1 MTKVGTNSNQ
11 MKHLI
16 LSFII
21 GILYLQS
28 ADAQQV
34 NNTYELTL
42 NGTKDIMAT
51 AMAYAKEHNAPGAA
65 VAIVDAAGTVVLL
78 ERLDGTFLISSE
90 VSLGKARSAALFR
103 FPTINLENAINNG
116 RPALISTGEVA
127 LKGGIPITYKGKI
140 IGAIGVSGAASADQD
155 VEIAQAGLRATFLQ

>member
-1 MTKVGTNSNQ
+1 MNRLIFLFAISIFTF
-11 MKHLI
+11 HL
-16 LSFII
+16 
-21 GILYLQS
+21 
-28 ADAQQV
+28 AAAQQV
-34 NNTYELTL
+34 NETYELTL
-42 NGTKDIMAT
+42 AGAKDIMSA
-51 AMAYAKEHNAPGAA
+51 AMSYANDHKAPGAA
-65 VAIVDAAGTVVLL
+65 VAIVDAAGTLILL

-103 FPTINLENAINNG
+103 FPTIKLEDSINNG

-155 VEIAQAGLRATFLQ
+155 VEIATAGLKAGFLQ

>member
-1 MTKVGTNSNQ
+1 
-11 MKHLI
+11 MKQ
-16 LSFII
+16 FII
-21 GILYLQS
+21 LLALGIFSLQN
-28 ADAQQV
+28 AQAQQV
-34 NNTYELTL
+34 NETYELTL
-42 NGTKDIMAT
+42 AGAKDIMAA
-51 AMAYAKEHNAPGAA
+51 AMAYAKDHKSPGAA
-65 VAIVDAAGTVVLL
+65 VAIVDAAGTLVLL

-140 IGAIGVSGAASADQD
+140 IGGIGVSGVASADQD
-155 VEIAQAGLRATFLQ
+155 VEIAMAGLRATFLQ

>member
-1 MTKVGTNSNQ
+1 

-42 NGTKDIMAT
+42 NGAKDIMAT

-103 FPTINLENAINNG
+103 FPTVKLEDSINNG

-140 IGAIGVSGAASADQD
+140 IGGIGVSGAASADQD
-155 VEIAQAGLRATFLQ
+155 VEIAMAGLRAAFLQ

>member
-1 MTKVGTNSNQ
+1 MVIFMLHIAQ
-11 MKHLI
+11 
-16 LSFII
+16 
-21 GILYLQS
+21 
-28 ADAQQV
+28 AQQV
-34 NNTYELTL
+34 KTTYELTL
-42 NGTKDIMAT
+42 DGAKDIMAT

-65 VAIVDAAGTVVLL
+65 VAIVDAAGTLVLL

-103 FPTINLENAINNG
+103 FETLKLENAINNG

>member
-1 MTKVGTNSNQ
+1 MTKVVTKSDQ
-11 MKHLI
+11 MKRLI
-16 LSFII
+16 FII
-21 GILYLQS
+21 TLVVFLFQN
-28 ADAQQV
+28 AQAQQV
-34 NNTYELTL
+34 NPTYELTL
-42 NGTKDIMAT
+42 AGAKDIMAT

-65 VAIVDAAGTVVLL
+65 VAIVDAAGTLVLL

-103 FPTINLENAINNG
+103 FETLKLENAINNG

-127 LKGGIPITYKGKI
+127 LKDGIPITYKGKI

-155 VEIAQAGLRATFLQ
+155 VEIAMAGLRAAFLQ

>member
-1 MTKVGTNSNQ
+1 
-11 MKHLI
+11 MKQ
-16 LSFII
+16 FII
-21 GILYLQS
+21 LLALGIFSLQNVQ
-28 ADAQQV
+28 AQQV
-34 NNTYELTL
+34 NQTYELTL
-42 NGTKDIMAT
+42 AGAKDIMAT
-51 AMAYAKEHNAPGAA
+51 AMAYAKEHKAPGAA
-65 VAIVDAAGTVVLL
+65 VAIVDAAGTLVLL

-155 VEIAQAGLRATFLQ
+155 VEIAMAGLRATFLQ